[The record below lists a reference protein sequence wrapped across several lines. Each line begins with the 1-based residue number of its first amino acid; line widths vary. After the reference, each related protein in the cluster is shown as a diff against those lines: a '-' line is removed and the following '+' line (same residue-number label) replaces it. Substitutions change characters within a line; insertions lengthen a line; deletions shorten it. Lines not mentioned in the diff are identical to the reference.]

1 VRDEHRAAL
10 REALGGVV
18 TFDAELARLT
28 TYRIGGPAAALVEP
42 VEVAQ
47 ISAALRLAVE
57 MDLRW
62 MVLGLGSNL
71 LLPDAGI
78 DGVVIRMGKG
88 IAGTTKE
95 GAADTLW
102 TVAAGLPTQL
112 LAKRTAGAGLGGVHR
127 LIGVPGTVG
136 GGVFMNAGAHGQE
149 FKDVVT
155 WVDVVAPDGTASRVS
170 GGDVAWRYR
179 SSGLDSVVVAA
190 QLQLAPEDPKVLERE
205 VRDHLRWRKAG
216 TPFDEPC
223 CGSVFR
229 NPAEADAAA
238 AQGEIPEPC
247 TAGRVIDAAGLKGF
261 RVGGAEVSRKH
272 ANYIVN
278 TGGAS
283 AADVSN
289 VIAHV
294 RETVMERYGIELQ
307 LEVKIIDG

>member
-1 VRDEHRAAL
+1 
-10 REALGGVV
+10 
-18 TFDAELARLT
+18 
-28 TYRIGGPAAALVEP
+28 

-47 ISAALRLAVE
+47 TSAALRLAVE

-95 GAADTLW
+95 GPDDTLW
-102 TVAAGLPTQL
+102 TVAAGLPTPL